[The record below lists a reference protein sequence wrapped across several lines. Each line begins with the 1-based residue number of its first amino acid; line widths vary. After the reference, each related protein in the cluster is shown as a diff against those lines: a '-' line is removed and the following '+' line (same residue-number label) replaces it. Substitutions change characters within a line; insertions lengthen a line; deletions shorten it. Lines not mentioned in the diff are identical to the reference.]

1 MHFLKNQCFK
11 YILAFA
17 LHYKNYYKINK
28 YQIFKIPHQEV
39 YLGMIVNG
47 KRRSK
52 KSEEASDAILIS
64 L

>member
-1 MHFLKNQCFK
+1 MFK
-11 YILAFA
+11 DILTFA
-17 LHYKNYYKINK
+17 PHYKNSYKIIK

-47 KRRSK
+47 KRRNR

-64 L
+64 LNWY